1 MSSRALYPGSFDPLT
16 LGHVDIIRR
25 GLNVFDHVVVTII
38 SNPNKATMFTVEE
51 RVEMIEEVF
60 AGEERISIDGFSGL
74 LVAYAQNNDTPV
86 ILRGLRAVADFEY
99 EYQMASMNRSL
110 APGIETVFLMAE
122 PTTFFVSSRLAK
134 EVARLGGDIS
144 HVVPPTVFTRVHA
157 RLAQLQS

>member
-25 GLNVFDHVVVTII
+25 GLNVFDHVVVAVV